1 MLSCS
6 HDHLGKN
13 GTMKRIIFFA
23 KEITFK
29 RLLSFLG
36 PGFLVTVGFI
46 DPGNWA
52 TNIEG
57 GSKFGYD
64 LLWVITLSTLM
75 LILIQ
80 HMSAKLGIATGK
92 SLAVNIRERF
102 SPIVSATI
110 GLTIVLACVATDV
123 AELLGGAIGFNLLFG
138 MPLWMGA
145 LVTVFLE
152 VFLIISQRYHRLEKI
167 IIGFLGII
175 ALCYVIEIGIVK
187 PDWGLVA
194 PALVIPKINMSS
206 IYIAMG
212 ILGAVVMPHNIFLH
226 SNVIHSR
233 KWGIS
238 DEEKINLLRYEKLD
252 TFFAMTMGWIV
263 NSSMIIVAAAVFF
276 RHNVLVDSIEQASA
290 TLEPLA
296 GPVAHLLFAVALVFA
311 GVGSSITSS
320 MAEVNVITGFLGK
333 PEDPQTLLYKISVF
347 ITAIP
352 SFIIIAMSLN
362 TFKILIFSQ
371 VVLSVQLPF
380 TLIPL
385 LILARDKNLMG
396 KLHSKRG
403 EFSLAILISAIV
415 IALNVFLLYSTFA
428 GGQ

>member
-1 MLSCS
+1 
-6 HDHLGKN
+6 
-13 GTMKRIIFFA
+13 MKKIVDLTQKF
-23 KEITFK
+23 TLK

-57 GSKFGYD
+57 GAKFGYD

-92 SLAVNIRERF
+92 SLAVNIREQF
-102 SPIVSATI
+102 SAPVSATI
-110 GLTIVLACVATDV
+110 GVTIVLACVATDV
-123 AELLGGAIGFNLLFG
+123 AELLGGAIGFRLLFG

-152 VFLIISQRYHRLEKI
+152 VFLIVSQRYHRLEKI
-167 IIGFLGII
+167 IVGFLGII

-187 PDWGLVA
+187 PDWGMVV
-194 PALVIPKINMSS
+194 PALVVPKINAGS

-238 DEEKINLLRYEKLD
+238 EDEKIRLLSYEKLD
-252 TFFAMTMGWIV
+252 TFFAMTMGWVV

-276 RHNVLVDSIEQASA
+276 NHHVIVDSIEQASA
-290 TLEPLA
+290 TLQPLA
-296 GPVAHLLFAVALVFA
+296 GSLAQFLFAVALVFA

-333 PEDPQTLLYKISVF
+333 PEDPQTLLYKVSVF

-352 SFIIIAMSLN
+352 SFLIIVLSLN
-362 TFKILIFSQ
+362 TFKILILSQ
-371 VVLSVQLPF
+371 VVLSIQLPF

-385 LILARDKNLMG
+385 LLLARNRNLMG
-396 KLHSKRG
+396 RLRSGKG
-403 EFSLAILISAIV
+403 EFSMAILISAIV
-415 IALNVFLLYSTFA
+415 IVLNLYLLYSTLF
-428 GGQ
+428 GGN

>member
-1 MLSCS
+1 
-6 HDHLGKN
+6 
-13 GTMKRIIFFA
+13 MKKIVDLTQKF
-23 KEITFK
+23 TLK

-57 GSKFGYD
+57 GAKFGYD

-92 SLAVNIRERF
+92 SLAVNIREQF
-102 SPIVSATI
+102 SAPVSATI
-110 GLTIVLACVATDV
+110 GVTIVLACVATDV
-123 AELLGGAIGFNLLFG
+123 AELLGGAIGFRLLFG

-152 VFLIISQRYHRLEKI
+152 VFLIVSQRYHRLEKI
-167 IIGFLGII
+167 VVGFLGII

-187 PDWGLVA
+187 PDWGMVA
-194 PALVIPKINMSS
+194 PALVVPKINAGS

-238 DEEKINLLRYEKLD
+238 EDEKIRLLSYEKLD
-252 TFFAMTMGWIV
+252 TFFAMTMGWVV

-276 RHNVLVDSIEQASA
+276 NHHVIVDSIEQASA
-290 TLEPLA
+290 TLQPLA
-296 GPVAHLLFAVALVFA
+296 GSLAQFLFAVALVFA

-333 PEDPQTLLYKISVF
+333 PEDPQTLLYKVSVF

-352 SFIIIAMSLN
+352 SFLIIVLSLN
-362 TFKILIFSQ
+362 TFKILILSQ
-371 VVLSVQLPF
+371 VVLSIQLPF

-385 LILARDKNLMG
+385 LLLARNRNLMG
-396 KLHSKRG
+396 RLRSGKG
-403 EFSLAILISAIV
+403 EFSMAILISAIV
-415 IALNVFLLYSTFA
+415 IVLNLYLLYSTLF
-428 GGQ
+428 GGN